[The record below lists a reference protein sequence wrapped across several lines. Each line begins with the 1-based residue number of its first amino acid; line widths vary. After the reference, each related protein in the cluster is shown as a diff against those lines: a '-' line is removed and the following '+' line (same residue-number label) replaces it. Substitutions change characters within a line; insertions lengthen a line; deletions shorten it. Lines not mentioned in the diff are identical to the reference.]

1 MTSDNSSPPSHP
13 PPWLFMLT
21 GMPYGIVG
29 GFVATTLPYFTR
41 KAGISVET
49 IGWYGTALMLAPVLQ
64 FLYAP
69 IIDLGP
75 KRKHWLVIVSVIGA
89 LCLWAALMMP
99 LPDKVG
105 AYVSFVFAG
114 QMISGLVGSCNG
126 GLLASTLPN
135 ELRGQAAGYLNTG
148 NLTGGALG
156 AWLTL
161 SMAENYH
168 FSNLAIG
175 AALAV
180 LMIAPSLMALTIKE
194 AERVKHTVN
203 ELFGH
208 MIRDVWRV
216 AKSRPGWTGILFC
229 ISPVGSAALLNYFA
243 ALAPDYHASPSMVGF
258 INGPINGLV
267 SAAGAL
273 AGGFLCD
280 RINRRVMYLIS
291 GGLTAVCAIIMA
303 LSPLT
308 PNTYAVGVTFYL
320 LISGL
325 CYAAFSAVVLEAI
338 GKAGPAAS
346 TQYTLFTSA
355 GNFAIMYVGWIDTRF
370 HHTYGPRGLLG
381 VDAGANVLG
390 IILLSVM
397 IALVYRKK
405 AVAPPASAVA

>member
-1 MTSDNSSPPSHP
+1 M
-13 PPWLFMLT
+13 
-21 GMPYGIVG
+21 V
-29 GFVATTLPYFTR
+29 V
-41 KAGISVET
+41 
-49 IGWYGTALMLAPVLQ
+49 
-64 FLYAP
+64 
-69 IIDLGP
+69 
-75 KRKHWLVIVSVIGA
+75 
-89 LCLWAALMMP
+89 
-99 LPDKVG
+99 
-105 AYVSFVFAG
+105 
-114 QMISGLVGSCNG
+114 
-126 GLLASTLPN
+126 
-135 ELRGQAAGYLNTG
+135 
-148 NLTGGALG
+148 GGAL
-156 AWLTL
+156 
-161 SMAENYH
+161 
-168 FSNLAIG
+168 
-175 AALAV
+175 AL
-180 LMIAPSLMALTIKE
+180 LMIAPSLVALTFKE
-194 AERVKHTVN
+194 AERVKHTLN

-243 ALAPDYHASPSMVGF
+243 ALAPDYHASPGMVAF

-267 SAAGAL
+267 SAGGAL

-280 RINRRVMYLIS
+280 RINRRLMYLIS
-291 GGLTAVCAIIMA
+291 GGLTAVCGIIMA
-303 LSPLT
+303 FAPLT

-370 HHTYGPRGLLG
+370 HHNYGPRGLLG

-397 IALVYRKK
+397 IALIYRKK
-405 AVAPPASAVA
+405 AVAPPASAAA